1 MNEAHEELLAFQN
14 ALKEFV
20 GYTDATYAK
29 KYEEFYIGFE
39 GRYMLVWLNSF
50 IIIGLKLNA

>member
-1 MNEAHEELLAFQN
+1 METTSNNLIILISFSLLNEAHEELIGFQN

-29 KYEEFYIGFE
+29 KFEEFYVGFE
-39 GRYMLVWLNSF
+39 GR
-50 IIIGLKLNA
+50 